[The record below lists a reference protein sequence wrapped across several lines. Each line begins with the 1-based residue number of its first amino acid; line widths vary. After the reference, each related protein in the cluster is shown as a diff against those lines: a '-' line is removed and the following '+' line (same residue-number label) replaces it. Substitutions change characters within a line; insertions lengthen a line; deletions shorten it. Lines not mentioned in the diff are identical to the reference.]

1 MQNELQNKIILN
13 KNALYQHIWP
23 QGSFWKN
30 FCFNNNS
37 AELLPV
43 VETKVFPKRPLR
55 PYVLT
60 RRNWRQLT
68 NVLEMAMLKG
78 SSQIRTVDKCLH
90 AREREVKEGDAVL
103 LGKKMKI
110 SLFL

>member
-1 MQNELQNKIILN
+1 M
-13 KNALYQHIWP
+13 
-23 QGSFWKN
+23 
-30 FCFNNNS
+30 
-37 AELLPV
+37 
-43 VETKVFPKRPLR
+43 
-55 PYVLT
+55 LT

-78 SSQIRTVDKCLH
+78 SSQIRTVDKRLH